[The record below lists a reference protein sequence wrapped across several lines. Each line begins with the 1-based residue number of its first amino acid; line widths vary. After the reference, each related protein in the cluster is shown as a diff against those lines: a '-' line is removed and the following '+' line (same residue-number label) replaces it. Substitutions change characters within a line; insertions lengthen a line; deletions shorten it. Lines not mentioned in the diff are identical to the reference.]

1 MVRFIPSIF
10 LGYDAVYSG
19 KELPFS
25 VVVYLDSTIIDNHLY
40 FVHYLMDPRVV
51 SNFGHMYKHFMSVP

>member
-1 MVRFIPSIF
+1 MVSFMPSIF

-19 KELPFS
+19 KELPFT

-40 FVHYLMDPRVV
+40 GVLYLMDLRVL
-51 SNFGHMYKHFMSVP
+51 SDFGHPCKHFMSVP